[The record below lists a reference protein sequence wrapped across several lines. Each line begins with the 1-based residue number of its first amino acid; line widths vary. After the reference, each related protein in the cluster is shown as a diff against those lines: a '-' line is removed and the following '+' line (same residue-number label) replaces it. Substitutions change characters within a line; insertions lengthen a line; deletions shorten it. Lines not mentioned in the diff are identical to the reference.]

1 MRRRQANIVVIVS
14 SAQWNMKISEGAF
27 IFMHL
32 LCFHESHMKDLAKMN
47 VHIHRNKKSFL
58 ELKYFNPLCAV
69 AVGAD

>member
-14 SAQWNMKISEGAF
+14 STQWKMNISEGAF
-27 IFMHL
+27 IFMH
-32 LCFHESHMKDLAKMN
+32 LCFHESHMKDLAKIN
-47 VHIHRNKKSFL
+47 VHIHRSKKSSL

>member
-1 MRRRQANIVVIVS
+1 
-14 SAQWNMKISEGAF
+14 MKISEGAF